1 MSLLELKERQE
12 IIIEKI
18 KYEVLNMTKFR
29 EKSSYWI
36 EYKIRRIE
44 DNKIYYL
51 NVELSSKAILYEIL
65 KDVTIELKVTINFQG
80 EEYEL
85 YEKGIEKVETY
96 YGMTD
101 VGLNEE
107 ASYYEYI
114 NKSNKKLFISI
125 EKWRDETEISF
136 GRKIDLLNI
145 KY

>member
-12 IIIEKI
+12 ILIENK

-29 EKSSYWI
+29 EKSSYWL
-36 EYKIRRIE
+36 EYKLRNLE
-44 DNKIYYL
+44 DGKMYYL

-65 KDVTIELKVTINFQG
+65 KDTVIDLKMTINFNG
-80 EEYEL
+80 NEYEL
-85 YEKGIEKVETY
+85 YEKGTEKVETY

-101 VGLNEE
+101 IALNEE

-114 NKSNKKLFISI
+114 NKSNEKLFLSV
-125 EKWRDETEISF
+125 EKWKDETEVSF
-136 GRKIDLLNI
+136 GKRISLSDI